1 MTGREAPGRAVRTA
15 PRSRASGRRHPQ
27 LRRHRGGRGVDVR
40 RRLVVLLTVLALAFG
55 VVLVRLVMIQG
66 IDPDRYVAVGE
77 SQRLRDVVLPAGR
90 GAVFDRNGREL
101 AMTIPQKTVWAN
113 PHLVTDP
120 LRTARRLAPILD
132 VDEATLVDRLSRDA
146 AFVYLARKVG
156 DAVADRV
163 ERLRLDGVFFV
174 DEPKRFNPA
183 GELAAPLLGVVG
195 LDNEGLSGL
204 ELQYEQRLKGAPGE
218 LRVERDP
225 YGHVIASGNRS
236 FTPAEPGDDLV
247 LTIDRSL
254 QYETEKALA
263 DEIVHS
269 SAKAGT
275 AVVMDPT
282 TGEILAMANL
292 AYDGTRPPYPS
303 ANNIAVTNV
312 YEPGSVNK
320 LITIAAALEEG
331 LVEPDTT
338 LSVPDHL
345 RVADHVFSDH
355 DPHPTKQWTVTDI
368 MATSSNIGTIK
379 IGQQVGKHGLDEY
392 LRKFG
397 FGSTTGLGFPGEP
410 RGLLL
415 DPDDWSGTSIGTVPI
430 GQGLAVTALQML
442 AAYNAVANDGVLVT
456 PKLVKAMV
464 DADGRERVTPSSD
477 RRRVVSPETA
487 RKLTAML
494 TEVVEEGTG
503 TAAAIDGYTVAGKT
517 GTARKPLPTGGY
529 RDAHGYHY
537 IATFAGFVP
546 AENPRLSMIV
556 VLDEPVQMYGGLV
569 SAPVFSKVAQ
579 YGLRLFRIPP
589 PRPQSTPTE
598 AQITDPEAARAGVD
612 FDAAGRPATVTTA
625 SSTPGATATTAP

>member
-1 MTGREAPGRAVRTA
+1 MA
-15 PRSRASGRRHPQ
+15 
-27 LRRHRGGRGVDVR
+27 L
-40 RRLVVLLTVLALAFG
+40 LALLAVAFG
-55 VVLVRLVMIQG
+55 VVLVRLLMIQAV
-66 IDPDRYVAVGE
+66 DPDRYVAVGE

-113 PHLVTDP
+113 PRLVTDP
-120 LRTARRLAPILD
+120 LRTARTLAPILG
-132 VDEATLVDRLSRDA
+132 VDEATLVDRLTRDA
-146 AFVYLARKVG
+146 GFVYLARKVG
-156 DAVADRV
+156 DAVAERV
-163 ERLRLDGVFFV
+163 ERLELDGVFFV

-183 GELAAPLLGVVG
+183 GDLAAPLLGVVG

-204 ELQYEQRLKGAPGE
+204 ELQFEERLKGEPGE

-225 YGHVIASGNRS
+225 YGREIASGDRS
-236 FTPAEPGDDLV
+236 FTPAKPGDDLV

-263 DEIVHS
+263 AQIVSS
-269 SAKAGT
+269 SASAGT
-275 AVVMDPT
+275 AIVMDPT

-292 AYDGTRPPYPS
+292 AHDGAGQPRPS
-303 ANNIAVTNV
+303 GNNVAVTNV

-331 LVEPDTT
+331 VVEPDTT
-338 LSVPDHL
+338 LSVPDRL

-355 DPHPTKQWTVTDI
+355 APHPLKQWTVTDI
-368 MATSSNIGTIK
+368 MATSSNIGTIM
-379 IGQQVGKHGLDEY
+379 IGQQVGKNRLDAY

-397 FGSTTGLGFPGEP
+397 FGTKTGLGFPGEP

-456 PKLVKAMV
+456 PKLVKATV
-464 DADGRERVTPSSD
+464 DADGRERATSASD

-487 RKLTAML
+487 RQLTAML

-529 RDAHGYHY
+529 RDAQGYHY

-589 PRPQSTPTE
+589 PRQQSAPSE

-612 FDAAGRPATVTTA
+612 FDANGRPATVATA
-625 SSTPGATATTAP
+625 SSTPGATTTTPP

>member
-1 MTGREAPGRAVRTA
+1 MTGREAPGLRRRRA
-15 PRSRASGRRHPQ
+15 PRRI
-27 LRRHRGGRGVDVR
+27 DVQ
-40 RRLVVLLTVLALAFG
+40 RRLVVLLVVLGLAFG
-55 VVLVRLVMIQG
+55 VVLVRLVMIQA

-113 PHLVTDP
+113 PRLVTDP
-120 LRTARRLAPILD
+120 LQTARRLAPILG
-132 VDEATLVDRLSRDA
+132 VEEGTLVDRLTRDA
-146 AFVYLARKVG
+146 GFVYLARKVG
-156 DAVADRV
+156 DGVAERV
-163 ERLRLDGVFFV
+163 ERLELDGVFFV

-183 GELAAPLLGVVG
+183 GNLAAPLLGVVG

-204 ELQYEQRLKGAPGE
+204 ELQYEQRLKGEPGE

-225 YGHVIASGNRS
+225 YGHEIASGDRS

-275 AVVMDPT
+275 AIVMDPT
-282 TGEILAMANL
+282 TGEILAMASL
-292 AYDGTRPPYPS
+292 AHDGASAPYPS

-331 LVEPDTT
+331 LVDPDTALT
-338 LSVPDHL
+338 VPDRM

-355 DPHPTKQWTVTDI
+355 DPHPPKQWTVTDI

-379 IGQQVGKHGLDEY
+379 IGQQVGKHRLDAY

-442 AAYNAVANDGVLVT
+442 DAYNAVANGGVLVT
-456 PKLVKAMV
+456 PKLVKATV
-464 DADGRERVTPSSD
+464 DADGRQRATPSSD

-487 RKLTAML
+487 GKLTAML

-529 RDAHGYHY
+529 RDAQGYHY

-579 YGLRLFRIPP
+579 YGLRLLRIPP
-589 PRPQSTPTE
+589 PRPQSAPTE
-598 AQITDPEAARAGVD
+598 AQITDPEAARVGVEL
-612 FDAAGRPATVTTA
+612 DANGRPATVAPPSTAGTTVA
-625 SSTPGATATTAP
+625 PRRDTSTSDTAP

>member
-1 MTGREAPGRAVRTA
+1 MKPPTA
-15 PRSRASGRRHPQ
+15 PASGARRKHQRPQ
-27 LRRHRGGRGVDVR
+27 PQPRRHRATRTIDVH
-40 RRLVVLLTVLALAFG
+40 RRLVALLALLALAFG
-55 VVLVRLVMIQG
+55 VVLVRLVMIQAV
-66 IDPDRYVAVGE
+66 DPDRYVAVGE

-120 LRTARRLAPILD
+120 LLAARRLAPILG
-132 VDEATLVDRLSRDA
+132 VEEATLVDRLSRDA
-146 AFVYLARKVG
+146 GFVYLARKVS
-156 DAVADRV
+156 DRV
-163 ERLRLDGVFFV
+163 AERVETLALDGVFFV

-183 GELAAPLLGVVG
+183 NELAAPLLGVVG

-204 ELQYEQRLKGAPGE
+204 ELQYERRLKGEPGE

-225 YGHVIASGNRS
+225 FGQEIAAGNRS

-254 QYETEKALA
+254 QYETENALA
-263 DEIVHS
+263 DEIVQS
-269 SAKAGT
+269 NAKAGT
-275 AVVMDPT
+275 AIVMDPK

-292 AYDGTRPPYPS
+292 SYDGEGRPQPS
-303 ANNIAVTNV
+303 PNNIAVTNV

-320 LITIAAALEEG
+320 LITIAAALEEN

-338 LSVPDHL
+338 LTVPDRM

-355 DPHPTKQWTVTDI
+355 DPHPPKQWTVTDI

-379 IGQQVGKHGLDEY
+379 IGQRVGKHRLDSY

-397 FGSTTGLGFPGEP
+397 FGSKTGLGFPGEP

-415 DPDDWSGTSIGTVPI
+415 DPADWSGTSIGTVPI

-442 AAYNAVANDGVLVT
+442 DAYNAVANGGVLVS
-456 PKLVKAMV
+456 PKLVKATV
-464 DADGRERVTPSSD
+464 AADGTERPTPPSS
-477 RRRVVSPETA
+477 RRRVVSAETA
-487 RKLTAML
+487 RQLTAML
-494 TEVVEEGTG
+494 AEVVAEGTG

-529 RDAHGYHY
+529 RDAQGYHY

-589 PRPQSTPTE
+589 PRPQSAPTE
-598 AQITDPEAARAGVD
+598 AQITDPEAARVD
-612 FDAAGRPATVTTA
+612 VPLDANGRPATVAPRRDTSPTTT
-625 SSTPGATATTAP
+625 TP